1 MNKLGDQSHEAY
13 LFARF
18 SLSHPPSSTVP
29 ESLSQSY
36 SVNPL
41 CVRAASTSDGTALS
55 LQVFWEGQ
63 PEQAEMEFSLTAHLL
78 EGVEPHDLPEATF
91 QAITKAIC
99 FSPPFVHVD
108 VRQTAGGDFQVGVYL
123 LDSAF
128 FDPEGSCEAS
138 SSETQRILTSQIMD
152 WISSGG
158 HFLAQSQQW
167 DKDGDDFNPMLFY
180 NMLEQPREG
189 DLLHQQP
196 PKLDIAL
203 RPYQSRAVN
212 WMLHRER
219 EDEGQENASW
229 RDVLLLSGTTVFL
242 DPVSDFK

>member
-1 MNKLGDQSHEAY
+1 MQRKRKYSLPQVSDLLKSSSFEPPLKRSKSRAMNKLGDQSHEAY

-99 FSPPFVHVD
+99 FSPPVVHVD
-108 VRQTAGGDFQVGVYL
+108 VRQTTGGDFQFGVYL

-128 FDPEGSCEAS
+128 FDPEGSCEAK
-138 SSETQRILTSQIMD
+138 I
-152 WISSGG
+152 G
-158 HFLAQSQQW
+158 
-167 DKDGDDFNPMLFY
+167 
-180 NMLEQPREG
+180 
-189 DLLHQQP
+189 
-196 PKLDIAL
+196 
-203 RPYQSRAVN
+203 RAHV
-212 WMLHRER
+212 
-219 EDEGQENASW
+219 
-229 RDVLLLSGTTVFL
+229 
-242 DPVSDFK
+242 